1 MVHGALLR
9 PHRCKPVGRY
19 ANVPKVQSEIGG
31 GSKSSGRR
39 TAGGTSSS
47 SSNGGGGAAVGQFCH
62 RFDLQKTFGDSGAG
76 LTEAIND
83 VIDLRDAC
91 DDPVCDDATAEDGT
105 KMLPPY
111 DLLYTRIAAAVQ
123 SFGTGVAV
131 NPGTRRNVLRVSLYP
146 MSCRLLP
153 FFFLSFFN
161 VDSVH

>member
-131 NPGTRRNVLRVSLYP
+131 NPGTRRNVLRVILVKQ
-146 MSCRLLP
+146 MLALECCT
-153 FFFLSFFN
+153 N
-161 VDSVH
+161 VGW